1 MGGDKYNSS
10 NIKGGVIVY
19 IIKIKGVNYNSC
31 KNNRVLN
38 INSSKIKGDKYI
50 DSKITGIKGVSNTY
64 KYNRV
69 GDIVYSIKIKGVKYN
84 SSKIKGVNYNSS

>member
-1 MGGDKYNSS
+1 MGGD
-10 NIKGGVIVY
+10 IVY
-19 IIKIKGVNYNSC
+19 SIKIKGVNYNSSKNNRVGDIVYSIKIKGVNYNSS

-50 DSKITGIKGVSNTY
+50 DSKITGVILGVSNTY

-69 GDIVYSIKIKGVKYN
+69 LNIRVVR
-84 SSKIKGVNYNSS
+84 